1 MCLILF
7 AHKVHP
13 HYPLVLA
20 ANRDESYARAT
31 APAAFWNDYPNV
43 YGGRDLEQGGTW
55 LGITRGG
62 EIAAVTNFRGGTAAG
77 DAPRSRGELVANY
90 LRGNSQR
97 PAEYLARVSRDAASY
112 NGFNL
117 ILGDLDELRY
127 LSNRGGK
134 MTVIA
139 PGVHGLSNHLL
150 NTSWPKVDH
159 GRKVMAEL
167 LHAKT
172 QVLIDGLL
180 DLLAERTVAP
190 DDVLPDTGVGLPRE
204 RVLSPAFITSPT
216 YGTRSSTVILVDN
229 HGQVVFIERSFG
241 ERGKLGRT
249 ATGRFALEMAPTPA
263 AV

>member
-13 HYPLVLA
+13 NYPLVLA
-20 ANRDESYARAT
+20 ANRDEAYARPT
-31 APAAFWNDYPNV
+31 APASFWNDHPHI

-55 LGITRGG
+55 LGIARGG
-62 EIAAVTNFRGGTAAG
+62 GIAAVTNFRGGNPAVEST
-77 DAPRSRGELVANY
+77 RSRGELVANY
-90 LRGNSQR
+90 LRGNQR
-97 PAEYLARVSRDAASY
+97 PADYLARVNRDAAAF

-139 PGVHGLSNHLL
+139 PGIHGLSNHLL
-150 NTSWPKVDH
+150 NSPWPKVER
-159 GRKVMAEL
+159 GRQIMGAL
-167 LHAKT
+167 LHNKT
-172 QVLIDGLL
+172 QVLIDGLF
-180 DLLAERTVAP
+180 DLLAERTIAP
-190 DDVLPDTGVGLPRE
+190 DDELPETGVGLPRE
-204 RVLSPAFITSPT
+204 RVLSPAFIISPG
-216 YGTRSSTVILVDN
+216 YGTRSSSVILVDN

-241 ERGKLGRT
+241 ERGKPGRT